1 MSERMMVWMMLTNLE
16 KSLLLS
22 IAFTGPRNRYGWS
35 HFFESKNIVNFLN
48 SKVYTIIRRHLLT
61 GKYVATLDLEII
73 NPY

>member
-1 MSERMMVWMMLTNLE
+1 MDDVDELRKVAPFIN
-16 KSLLLS
+16 
-22 IAFTGPRNRYGWS
+22 TGPRNRYGWS
-35 HFFESKNIVNFLN
+35 HFFESKNIVNFLK